1 MGLAYSE
8 KYFNAWHSTTWKKM
22 HRTMGAPNVDKIMYR
37 TIAPG
42 SCIITSRY
50 LIAFENKAQFLMAL
64 Q

>member
-8 KYFNAWHSTTWKKM
+8 KYFNAWHSTTWKKIGPI
-22 HRTMGAPNVDKIMYR
+22 MGAPNVDKIMYR
-37 TIAPG
+37 NIARG